1 MRLRDHPYRFSLV
14 LLATLGLLAL
24 DLCQRGATP
33 LPPQPRAVLGKEHP
47 PALHLQ
53 AQGHI
58 PMPPNAAAA
67 HASALLA
74 MPKDSPAVLTAFWF
88 AGDRESAPNVQI
100 AAAQFDRA
108 SQRWSAPRY
117 LVNRH
122 AVGKELGFGLRRL
135 GNPVA
140 WIDAHKRIHLFVVA
154 TGLGGWSAGR
164 ILHLRQ
170 KGGNQALDALEFE
183 SLGVLPLSWL
193 WNTSFLVRTAPLP
206 LEDGGMLLPAYF
218 ELGIKYPVAL
228 RLDREGRYL
237 GMQRLSRRGHL
248 LQPALLPI
256 SPTRWLA
263 PMRNKASEFRVAV
276 AQTNDGGKTWN
287 DLPNLPLH
295 NPDSSIAA
303 LNLNSGQSLL
313 VLNNTPQG
321 RHLLDLY
328 ESRNGLEWQLAH
340 PLRHGTPGQEFS
352 YPAIAW
358 ADGSVW
364 ISYTDERQR
373 IAWLRFGP
381 EDGSKSR

>member
-1 MRLRDHPYRFSLV
+1 MRLREHPCRYGLA

-24 DLCQRGATP
+24 DFYQRGA
-33 LPPQPRAVLGKEHP
+33 LPFPPPARAVLGEAHL
-47 PALHLQ
+47 PALQLQ

-58 PMPPNAAAA
+58 PMPPDTAAA

-74 MPKDSPAVLTAFWF
+74 MPEDSHAILTAFWF

-140 WIDAHKRIHLFVVA
+140 WMDRHKRIHLFVVA

-170 KGGNQALDALEFE
+170 KGRGQTVDALEFE

-228 RLDREGRYL
+228 RFDREGRYL
-237 GMQRLSRRGHL
+237 AMQRLSRRGHL

-263 PMRNKASEFRVAV
+263 LMRNKASEFRVAV
-276 AQTNDGGKTWN
+276 AQTDDGGKTWN
-287 DLPNLPLH
+287 DLPNLALH

-303 LNLNSGQSLL
+303 LNLNPHQHLL
-313 VLNNTPQG
+313 VLNNTPDG
-321 RHLLDLY
+321 RHLLHLY
-328 ESRNGLEWQLAH
+328 QSANGLDWQQAH
-340 PLRHGTPGQEFS
+340 SLRHGVPGQEFS

-364 ISYTDERQR
+364 ISYTDERRR

-381 EDGSKSR
+381 EDGRKAQ